1 MRMTNDQTDREQRLI
16 NEMLVCIEGSASGE
30 RAVDLAIS
38 LAQRLGARL
47 TGLAIV
53 DEPDIRSGAA
63 TGIGGSSYKRQRD
76 DALVNDA
83 EARVHAWLGQFEA
96 RCREARVPVHVL
108 EERGRPEPTIL
119 EKMGAYDLTLMG
131 RHANFK
137 FETKASDPGTRDGIL
152 HRSRQPVLVVPEDQ
166 PIESTRVMIA
176 FDGSSAA
183 KRAIRSFAD
192 SGLAAERD
200 LHVVCV
206 DDDGANAWEMA
217 TRGVALFAEVGLAA
231 TPVNV
236 VSVLPIADALIETRA
251 KLGAGL
257 MVMGAYTKSTLSEFV
272 WGSVTRELVE
282 KTLVPLLL
290 QH

>member
-1 MRMTNDQTDREQRLI
+1 MTKYHQNLEQALI
-16 NEMLVCIEGSASGE
+16 NEILVCIEGSASGE
-30 RAVDLAIS
+30 RAIELAITM
-38 LAQRLGARL
+38 AQKLGARL

-76 DALVNDA
+76 DALVSDA
-83 EARVHAWLGQFEA
+83 EARVHMWLERFGA
-96 RCREARVPVHVL
+96 RCQRAGVPAHVL
-108 EERGRPEPTIL
+108 EERGRPEATIL

-137 FETKASDPGTRDGIL
+137 FETMANDSGTRDGIL
-152 HRSRQPVLVVPEDQ
+152 HRSRKPVLVVPEEA
-166 PIESTRVMIA
+166 PLESPRVMIA

-192 SGLAAERD
+192 SGLATGRE
-200 LHVVCV
+200 LHVACV
-206 DDDGANAWEMA
+206 DDDGASAWEMA
-217 TRGVALFAEVGLAA
+217 ARGVALFAELGFAA
-231 TPVNV
+231 VPMNV
-236 VSVLPIADALIETRA
+236 VSVLPIADALIEARG

-257 MVMGAYTKSTLSEFV
+257 MVMGAYTKSGLSELI

-282 KTLVPLLL
+282 KTAVPLFL